1 MPKVSELKTARQIAA
16 EELADPEIRREHER
30 TALAHAVAMRVIG
43 YRVEHGLSQTALARL
58 LGMHQPAIA
67 RLEAGDHEPSLA
79 TLSRLARRLG
89 VEFHIN
95 ITPDVFE
102 LRDTA

>member
-1 MPKVSELKTARQIAA
+1 MPKASELKTASQIAA

-43 YRVEHGLSQTALARL
+43 YRVDHGLSQTGLARK
-58 LGMHQPAIA
+58 LGMHQSAIA

-79 TLSRLARRLG
+79 TLSRLARKLG
-89 VEFHIN
+89 VEFHID

>member
-1 MPKVSELKTARQIAA
+1 MPKLSELKTAGQIAA
-16 EELADPEIRREHER
+16 EELSDPEIRREHER

-43 YRVEHGLSQTALARL
+43 YRIDHGLSQTELARR

-79 TLSRLARRLG
+79 TLARLAQRLG
-89 VEFHIN
+89 VEFHID
-95 ITPDVFE
+95 ITPDTLQ
-102 LRDTA
+102 LRETA

>member
-1 MPKVSELKTARQIAA
+1 MPKLSELKTAGQIAA

-43 YRVEHGLSQTALARL
+43 YRVDHGLSQTELARR
-58 LGMHQPAIA
+58 LGMHQSAIA
-67 RLEAGDHEPSLA
+67 RLEAGDHEPSLT
-79 TLSRLARRLG
+79 TLARLARGLG
-89 VEFHIN
+89 VEFHID
-95 ITPDVFE
+95 ITPRTFE

>member
-1 MPKVSELKTARQIAA
+1 M
-16 EELADPEIRREHER
+16 
-30 TALAHAVAMRVIG
+30 
-43 YRVEHGLSQTALARL
+43 

-79 TLSRLARRLG
+79 TLSRLARTLG
-89 VEFHIN
+89 VEFHID
-95 ITPDVFE
+95 ITPDVFQ